1 MSEQYSRPATIE
13 DLKLLVRSLNE
24 RKIDYLLIG
33 GYALYAHGYAR
44 ATVDIDLLLR
54 ADAETGKQLKA
65 ALLLLPDRAAEQ
77 LNPAWFSEGETIR
90 LADAFVVDLMFNAG
104 GNSYDDLKAYREV
117 IDLDGIPVS
126 TVNLEGLL
134 LTKKTVRD
142 KDKADRIVIEK
153 ALKKKGA

>member
-1 MSEQYSRPATIE
+1 MRIARRGVWRISPSAR
-13 DLKLLVRSLNE
+13 RE
-24 RKIDYLLIG
+24 RAI
-33 GYALYAHGYAR
+33 
-44 ATVDIDLLLR
+44 
-54 ADAETGKQLKA
+54 QQ
-65 ALLLLPDRAAEQ
+65 LPDRAAEQ
-77 LNPAWFSEGETIR
+77 LDPAWFSEGETIR

-117 IDLDGIPVS
+117 IDLDGVPVS

-153 ALKKKGA
+153 ALKKSS